1 MALVISVAVALAFDA
16 LVENAALQRPECWT
30 PVIIIVLI
38 RMTLMMVIHTRDG
51 GDIKH
56 EKCDL
61 EGFTKSTGPGSHM
74 QKTLLS

>member
-16 LVENAALQRPECWT
+16 LVENAALQSPECWT
-30 PVIIIVLI
+30 PVLIIV
-38 RMTLMMVIHTRDG
+38 MMVIHTRDD